1 MPRVPTDYSQ
11 TCIYK
16 LVHKDDI
23 DNENI
28 YIGSTTNFRHR
39 KNTHKSSCNC
49 ESSKEYNNAKYQ
61 FIRENGGWDNW
72 IMVEVEKYPCNDKRE
87 AEARERYWI
96 EHFQSKLNKYIP
108 TRTDE
113 EWYASVREK
122 YLLKFKENYRN
133 NKEQYSQ
140 KNKEW
145 AEKNKEKMSE
155 YKKDW
160 YTQNKDRITEYQH
173 NWYEKNKDRL
183 GVISKQKYE
192 NNKVIINQK
201 VECECGCEVCK
212 RYISAHR
219 KSAKHHKLMERLNTP
234 L

>member
-87 AEARERYWI
+87 AEARERYWV
-96 EHFQSKLNKYIP
+96 EYYKSNLNRCIP
-108 TRTDE
+108 TRTSKQYHQDNRDMILE
-113 EWYASVREK
+113 RNKQHYQENRDKILK
-122 YLLKFKENYRN
+122 Y
-133 NKEQYSQ
+133 Q
-140 KNKEW
+140 
-145 AEKNKEKMSE
+145 KEK
-155 YKKDW
+155 
-160 YTQNKDRITEYQH
+160 IT
-173 NWYEKNKDRL
+173 
-183 GVISKQKYE
+183 
-192 NNKVIINQK
+192 
-201 VECECGCEVCK
+201 CECGCVLNRK
-212 RYISAHR
+212 VISAHR
-219 KSAKHHKLMERLNTP
+219 KTVKHIKRMEQLNTP